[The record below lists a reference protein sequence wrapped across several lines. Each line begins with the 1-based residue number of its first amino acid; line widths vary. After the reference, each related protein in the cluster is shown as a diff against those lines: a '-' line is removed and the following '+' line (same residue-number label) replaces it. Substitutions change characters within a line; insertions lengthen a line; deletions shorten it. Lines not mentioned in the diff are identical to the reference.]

1 MFASLDTIR
10 VKRSKKWRRFEHYAL
25 VDPLEIIF
33 VQLVKT
39 SSFDDRREGQ
49 WKEQINISTLCV
61 MSSLNRGH
69 FATKVNLLNRPAKC
83 LNN

>member
-1 MFASLDTIR
+1 MFAAFDTIR

-25 VDPLEIIF
+25 DDPLEIIF

-49 WKEQINISTLCV
+49 WKE
-61 MSSLNRGH
+61 
-69 FATKVNLLNRPAKC
+69 
-83 LNN
+83 